1 MDKYTMAQK
10 EYKQQPYHAIPDDNN
25 NNDKVLL
32 IVIPSSSGEI
42 FSIFDKQLL
51 ESLKNDTY
59 GTNIHSLQFSLSNDM
74 TFLIN
79 MILLLCI
86 LRVCFTIEQFELW
99 NCTYLI
105 FLNFFLNDDLDLQ

>member
-1 MDKYTMAQK
+1 MRLDKYTMAQK

-25 NNDKVLL
+25 NDKVLL

-42 FSIFDKQLL
+42 FSLFDKQLL

-74 TFLIN
+74 K
-79 MILLLCI
+79 LLLRCYYY
-86 LRVCFTIEQFELW
+86 VCYI
-99 NCTYLI
+99 YVHY
-105 FLNFFLNDDLDLQ
+105 

>member
-1 MDKYTMAQK
+1 MAQK

-25 NNDKVLL
+25 NDKVLL
-32 IVIPSSSGEI
+32 IVIQSSSGEI
-42 FSIFDKQLL
+42 FSRFDKQLL

-79 MILLLCI
+79 MILLLCM
-86 LRVCFTIEQFELW
+86 LRVRSLLNSSNW

-105 FLNFFLNDDLDLQ
+105 FLNIFLNDDSDLQ